1 MPSDLLTSYVQL
13 THLHIY
19 YQKHSLNP
27 KTGQPISVNS
37 TFESIFGPIY
47 KFKEWEFAN
56 AATGDDISPE
66 DPGTKNIDV
75 DESHP
80 NINREKFREA
90 IDTVRSS
97 LSPSEDPSTS
107 SEDDNGGDKKKES
120 STTKIRNVEM
130 LTLGT
135 NDAGLPVRKYFDWT
149 IGSVNMQQPINC
161 DDDNDDTTSH
171 ITSAVILYGDM
182 VNEEESSDR

>member
-1 MPSDLLTSYVQL
+1 MLI
-13 THLHIY
+13 HIIYTY
-19 YQKHSLNP
+19 YQYSLNP
-27 KTGQPISVNS
+27 KTGQPVAVNS

-66 DPGTKNIDV
+66 AEEEGTKKIDI
-75 DESHP
+75 DESTSNN

-90 IDTVRSS
+90 IDKVRSS
-97 LSPSEDPSTS
+97 LSSSDPSATIS
-107 SEDDNGGDKKKES
+107 SDNNSGDNKKES
-120 STTKIRNVEM
+120 STKIRNVEM

-149 IGSVNMQQPINC
+149 IGSVNNMQQPINC
-161 DDDNDDTTSH
+161 DDDDNTTSV

>member
-1 MPSDLLTSYVQL
+1 MFNSLIFYTYI
-13 THLHIY
+13 IY
-19 YQKHSLNP
+19 YIKHSLNP

-66 DPGTKNIDV
+66 DPGTKNIDI

-80 NINREKFREA
+80 NNINREKFREA

-97 LSPSEDPSTS
+97 LSSSSEDPITS
-107 SEDDNGGDKKKES
+107 SDDNGDNNKKKES
-120 STTKIRNVEM
+120 STKIRNVEM

-161 DDDNDDTTSH
+161 DDNDDTSSL

>member
-1 MPSDLLTSYVQL
+1 MFNSYSSS
-13 THLHIY
+13 THILY
-19 YQKHSLNP
+19 YIKHSLNP

-37 TFESIFGPIY
+37 TFESIFGPLY
-47 KFKEWEFAN
+47 KFREWEFAN

-66 DPGTKNIDV
+66 DPGTKNKI
-75 DESHP
+75 DES

-90 IDTVRSS
+90 IDKVRSS
-97 LSPSEDPSTS
+97 LSPSEDHPTS
-107 SEDDNGGDKKKES
+107 SEDDNSGDKKKKES
-120 STTKIRNVEM
+120 SSTKIRNVEM

-161 DDDNDDTTSH
+161 DDDNDDDTTSH

>member
-1 MPSDLLTSYVQL
+1 MFNSLIFYTYI
-13 THLHIY
+13 IY
-19 YQKHSLNP
+19 YIKHSLNP

-66 DPGTKNIDV
+66 DPGTKNIDI
-75 DESHP
+75 DESN

-107 SEDDNGGDKKKES
+107 SEDDNGDNNKKKES
-120 STTKIRNVEM
+120 STKIRNVEM

-161 DDDNDDTTSH
+161 DDTTSL